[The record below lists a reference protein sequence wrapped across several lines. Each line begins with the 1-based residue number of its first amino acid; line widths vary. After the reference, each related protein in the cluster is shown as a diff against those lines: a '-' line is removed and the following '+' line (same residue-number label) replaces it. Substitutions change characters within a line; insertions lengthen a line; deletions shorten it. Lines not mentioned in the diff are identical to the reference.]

1 MNVTFITFSINKFK
15 ISILKNKYISN
26 IYMIYIYIFTFIYM
40 SLNLEY
46 VLLSEKGRED
56 RRKKTEG
63 NSCFA

>member
-1 MNVTFITFSINKFK
+1 
-15 ISILKNKYISN
+15 
-26 IYMIYIYIFTFIYM
+26 M

-63 NSCFA
+63 NNCFA

>member
-1 MNVTFITFSINKFK
+1 MNVTFMTFSISKIK
-15 ISILKNKYISN
+15 ISIFKNKYISN
-26 IYMIYIYIFTFIYM
+26 IYIYM